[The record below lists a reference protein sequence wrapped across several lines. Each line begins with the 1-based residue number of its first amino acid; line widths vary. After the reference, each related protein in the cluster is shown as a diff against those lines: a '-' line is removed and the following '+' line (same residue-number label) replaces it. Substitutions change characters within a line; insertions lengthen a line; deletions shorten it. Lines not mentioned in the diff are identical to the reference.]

1 MNVELLAPLA
11 LLALIDSTSFG
22 TLLIP
27 LSLMLAPGRPLPG
40 RIALFLGT
48 VAAFYLLLGIV
59 LLLGASTLLDT
70 FQDAGN
76 SQPLRIAQL
85 VIGIGLITVG
95 VRMQPWTK
103 AGKERRVARRA
114 EELTRNGPSL
124 LVRMRGHATDPSAPI
139 GAVFVF
145 ALTAAGIEAASMIP
159 YLSAIGILTA
169 SELSLVGR
177 NVVLFAYCL
186 LMITPALLLLAARL
200 LLHGHVSPVLA
211 KMEAFLA
218 CNASKA
224 MPWAVSLIGLLMVCN
239 SLKVFAS
246 S

>member
-11 LLALIDSTSFG
+11 LLALIDSTSFA

-40 RIALFLGT
+40 RIAMFLGT
-48 VAAFYLLLGIV
+48 VAAFYLLLGIA
-59 LLLGASTLLDT
+59 LLLGASRLLDI
-70 FQDAGN
+70 FQEAGN
-76 SQPLRIAQL
+76 SQSLRSAQL
-85 VIGIGLITVG
+85 VFGIGLITVG

-114 EELTRNGPSL
+114 EKLTRTGPSL
-124 LVRMRGHATDPSAPI
+124 LMRMRGHATDPSAPI

-159 YLSAIGILTA
+159 YLAAIGILTA

-177 NVVLFAYCL
+177 SVVLFAYCL
-186 LMITPALLLLAARL
+186 LMIVPALLLLAARL
-200 LLHGHVSPVLA
+200 LLHDHVSPILT
-211 KMEAFLA
+211 KLEISLA

-224 MPWAVSLIGLLMVCN
+224 VSWAIILVGMLLVYN
-239 SLKVFAS
+239 ALETFAS

>member
-1 MNVELLAPLA
+1 MNVELIAQLA
-11 LLALIDSTSFG
+11 LLALVDSTSFG

-40 RIALFLGT
+40 RIVLFLCT
-48 VAAFYLLLGIV
+48 VAAFYLLLGIA

-70 FQDAGN
+70 LQEAGN
-76 SQPLRIAQL
+76 AQPLIIAQL
-85 VIGIGLITVG
+85 VVGICLITAG

-103 AGKERRVARRA
+103 AGKERGAARRA
-114 EELTRNGPSL
+114 EKQTDTGPSL
-124 LVRMRGHATDPSAPI
+124 LKRMRGHATDPSAPI

-159 YLSAIGILTA
+159 YLAAIGILTA

-177 NVVLFAYCL
+177 SVVLFTYCL
-186 LMITPALLLLAARL
+186 LMIAPALLLLVSRL
-200 LLHGHVSPVLA
+200 LLHNHVSPILTKLEASLA
-211 KMEAFLA
+211 R
-218 CNASKA
+218 NANKA
-224 MPWAVSLIGLLMVCN
+224 MPWAISLVGIFMVFD
-239 SLKVFAS
+239 SLKVFTS